1 MHEKGREHMS
11 GSRSSRMELQMLLQD
26 FHSIT
31 QVNVSYFPLPP
42 EKRYT
47 LPLHPIASAAAVT
60 GFLSHLYRTPDSME
74 RGEQMALDALN
85 HVTTHAEEP
94 ARYHH
99 FPGLTVFVFPV
110 LARGVL
116 LGCLLYGPVR
126 DAKAA
131 PQHQV
136 SAHFRHHNP
145 DPDTLQIL
153 YDQLPVC
160 EGAALLASSRL
171 LSQIV
176 VYANNT
182 DSPALQSPPLSARIA
197 EYIDTQYMNPISPG
211 TACEVFHISRTTLSR
226 TLSKE
231 FSTTFLALLN
241 RRRIQNVCKC
251 LEDGMSPDEASHQSG
266 FSSSSYMIRV
276 FRAMMGCT
284 PHAYRAAAG
293 HAPHDDHANGKADS

>member
-1 MHEKGREHMS
+1 MS
-11 GSRSSRMELQMLLQD
+11 SSRSLKMELQMLLQD
-26 FHSIT
+26 FYSIT
-31 QVNVSYFPLPP
+31 QVNVSYLPLPL
-42 EKRYT
+42 EKKYT
-47 LPLHPIASAAAVT
+47 LPLHPIATAAST
-60 GFLSHLYRTPDSME
+60 PDFLSHLYRIPDFKE
-74 RGEQMALDALN
+74 RGELMTLDALN
-85 HVTTHAEEP
+85 HVSTHTEGH
-94 ARYHH
+94 ARYQP

-126 DAKAA
+126 DIRLSS
-131 PQHQV
+131 HRQV
-136 SAHFRHHNP
+136 SALYRHHNL
-145 DPDTLQIL
+145 DPDVMQIL
-153 YDQLPVC
+153 YNKLPAC
-160 EGAALLASSRL
+160 EDAALLASSRL

-176 VYANNT
+176 VYANNF
-182 DSPALQSPPLSARIA
+182 DSHALQSPPLSARIA

-251 LEDGMSPDEASHQSG
+251 LEDGLSPEEASNQSG
-266 FSSSSYMIRV
+266 FSSPSYMIRV

-284 PHAYRAAAG
+284 PHVYQAAAAG
-293 HAPHDDHANGKADS
+293 QSHHRRNADDNSGV

>member
-1 MHEKGREHMS
+1 MS
-11 GSRSSRMELQMLLQD
+11 NSHSLQMELQMLLND

-31 QVNVSYFPLPP
+31 QVNVSYLPLPAKKKYTFPL
-42 EKRYT
+42 Y
-47 LPLHPIASAAAVT
+47 PIATAASPAD
-60 GFLSHLYRTPDSME
+60 FLSHLYRIPDFKD
-74 RGEQMALDALN
+74 RGEQMTLEALN
-85 HVTTHAEEP
+85 HVSIHTEGYTRCQP
-94 ARYHH
+94 
-99 FPGLTVFVFPV
+99 FPGLTVFVLPV

-126 DAKAA
+126 DDRFSSL
-131 PQHQV
+131 HQV
-136 SAHFRHHNP
+136 AALYRHHNL
-145 DPDTLQIL
+145 DPEAMQLL
-153 YDQLPVC
+153 YDQLPLC
-160 EGAALLASSRL
+160 EEAALLASSRL

-176 VYANNT
+176 VYANNI

-231 FSTTFLALLN
+231 FGTTFLALLN

-251 LEDGMSPDEASHQSG
+251 LQDGLSPEEASNQSG
-266 FSSSSYMIRV
+266 FSSPSYMIRV

-284 PHAYRAAAG
+284 PHAYQNAAQ
-293 HAPHDDHANGKADS
+293 